1 MRKLFFLLAL
11 GITLAQFNAVAH
23 ASDNVQAG
31 MPLWS
36 QEGRSLGYVY
46 GVTRDGAVKL
56 IIDGRMITVPAST
69 LSIHGGM
76 VTTSLTKSEVYKLR

>member
-1 MRKLFFLLAL
+1 MRKLFFLCAL
-11 GITLAQFNAVAH
+11 VITFAQFSAVAH
-23 ASDNVQAG
+23 AVDNAQAG

-46 GVTRDGAVKL
+46 GVTKDGAVKL
-56 IIDGRMITVPAST
+56 IIEGKMVTVPAST
-69 LSIHGGM
+69 LSIHGNV